1 MKETV
6 QINASS
12 KISLGT
18 VAQQGMCPPFLQQ
31 EIFGLE
37 KTLGP
42 SQGVGSLENSARDL
56 GDCTRDWSI
65 PGNARAG
72 RTRSCYCVLALLFPC
87 QLVARAHTPRAIS
100 HLFPCS

>member
-31 EIFGLE
+31 EMFGFE
-37 KTLGP
+37 QTLGP
-42 SQGVGSLENSARDL
+42 SQGVRSLGDCARDL
-56 GDCTRDWSI
+56 GDCTKHRSI
-65 PGNARAG
+65 PSKARAG
-72 RTRSCYCVLALLFPC
+72 RTRSCCCVLALLSPC
-87 QLVARAHTPRAIS
+87 QPVARAHTPRTMS
-100 HLFPCS
+100 HLFP

>member
-37 KTLGP
+37 QTLGP
-42 SQGVGSLENSARDL
+42 SQGVGSLGDSARDL
-56 GDCTRDWSI
+56 GDCARDLRDQI
-65 PGNARAG
+65 NGNNLPFI
-72 RTRSCYCVLALLFPC
+72 SLLFAVLLAESQGQSGLRHSLAWDSGRP
-87 QLVARAHTPRAIS
+87 AD
-100 HLFPCS
+100 